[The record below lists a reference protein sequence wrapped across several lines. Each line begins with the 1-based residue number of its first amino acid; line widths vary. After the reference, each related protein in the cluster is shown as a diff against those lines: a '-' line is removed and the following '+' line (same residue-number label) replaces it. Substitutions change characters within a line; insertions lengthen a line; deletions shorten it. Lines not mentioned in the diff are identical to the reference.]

1 MHRTRY
7 THADLLAFY
16 WGNWRNKTR
25 REAEMFLVVWRKI
38 LLGVFIGVLINSN
51 ILLISARGIS

>member
-1 MHRTRY
+1 MHCTRY
-7 THADLLAFY
+7 THADLLAL
-16 WGNWRNKTR
+16 GNWRNKTR